1 METLP
6 FVSLI
11 IWSTGLCTLGLLG
24 LSISDMFA
32 ERRRTRSRISQQ
44 RSLNLQA
51 PAAGAGKPATA
62 PVHEQLLK
70 AA

>member
-1 METLP
+1 MEMLP

-11 IWSTGLCTLGLLG
+11 ICSTGLCTLGLLG

-32 ERRRTRSRISQQ
+32 ERRRARSRIAQQ
-44 RSLNLQA
+44 RRLPLQVD
-51 PAAGAGKPATA
+51 PARAGKPAAT
-62 PVHEQLLK
+62 VHERLLK

>member
-1 METLP
+1 MEMLP
-6 FVSLI
+6 FVQLI

-32 ERRRTRSRISQQ
+32 ERQRTRRRIVQQ
-44 RSLNLQA
+44 RQLNLQ
-51 PAAGAGKPATA
+51 PARAGKTA
-62 PVHEQLLK
+62 RAGRERLLE